1 MLIIYINK
9 NEINIYLKYVNITLK
24 LLLFIYFIKNK

>member
-24 LLLFIYFIKNK
+24 LLLLIYFIKNS

>member
-9 NEINIYLKYVNITLK
+9 NEINIYLKYVNIILK
-24 LLLFIYFIKNK
+24 LLLLIYFIKNS

>member
-1 MLIIYINK
+1 MLIIHINK

>member
-24 LLLFIYFIKNK
+24 LLLLIYFIKIS

>member
-9 NEINIYLKYVNITLK
+9 NEINTYLKYVNITLK
-24 LLLFIYFIKNK
+24 LLLLIYFIKIS